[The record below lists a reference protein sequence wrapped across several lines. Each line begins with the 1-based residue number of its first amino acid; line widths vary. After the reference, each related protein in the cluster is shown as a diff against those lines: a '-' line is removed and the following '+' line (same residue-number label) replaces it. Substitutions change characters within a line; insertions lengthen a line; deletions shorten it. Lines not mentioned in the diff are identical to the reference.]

1 MINNYKH
8 IIWDW
13 NGTLLN
19 DVDYCRLIIN
29 KILTKNNL
37 PELSLDKYREVF
49 TFPVQDYYEAAG
61 LDFNKTSFEEL
72 GKEFMIE
79 YEQNKLTCK
88 LYSSAKD
95 VLSEIHKMGYKQSVL
110 SAYKQDT
117 LNDILKYYKLYDYFD
132 FIVGS
137 DNIYAGGKTHLGL
150 KLLEKLNADKNEILL
165 VGDTLH
171 DYDVAKAMGVHSV
184 LIADGHQTKNKL
196 TTNGALVFDSMKDF
210 AKYLFR

>member
-8 IIWDW
+8 IVWDW

-19 DVDYCRLIIN
+19 DVDYCKRIIN
-29 KILTKNNL
+29 NILTKNNL
-37 PELSLDKYREVF
+37 PELSIDRYREIF
-49 TFPVQDYYEAAG
+49 TFPVQDYYKAAG
-61 LDFNKTSFEEL
+61 LDFDKTSFEVL
-72 GKEFMIE
+72 GKEFMVE
-79 YEQNKLTCK
+79 YEQNKLTCN
-88 LYSSAKD
+88 LYQGAKE
-95 VLSEIHKMGYKQSVL
+95 VLSEIHKNGLKQSVL

-117 LNDILKYYKLYDYFD
+117 LTDILKSYNLFNYFD
-132 FIVGS
+132 FVIGS

-150 KLLEKLNADKNEILL
+150 RLLEKLDVDRNEILF

-196 TTNGALVFDSMKDF
+196 TTNGAFVLDSMKDL
-210 AKYLFR
+210 AKYLFP